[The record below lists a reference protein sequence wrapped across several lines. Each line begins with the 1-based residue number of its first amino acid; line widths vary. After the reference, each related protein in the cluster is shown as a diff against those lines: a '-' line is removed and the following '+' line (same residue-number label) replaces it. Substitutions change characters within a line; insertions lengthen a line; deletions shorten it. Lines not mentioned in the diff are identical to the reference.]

1 MSTNSCFKKPKEA
14 LIKWLHERIAVLR
27 GARSLAYLS
36 DMSRVLRSVRL
47 ALPLAR
53 SFNQCLPKQW
63 LCAALCFAAVFT
75 ATSVQAA
82 TWREALP
89 AAKVVGSGTL
99 RWFGLKIY
107 DAKLWSE
114 QQPFDAN
121 APFALELTYHRSI
134 SREQFVETSLD
145 EIKRLFAERYSAET
159 LKRWESEMNRAF
171 PNVKA
176 GDQLI
181 GVYEPGVGCRF
192 YDAKQLTTIVKDPEF
207 ARAFFA
213 IWLDKRSKDSDL
225 RAKLLGSAK

>member
-1 MSTNSCFKKPKEA
+1 MSTNSYFKKP
-14 LIKWLHERIAVLR
+14 RQ
-27 GARSLAYLS
+27 Y
-36 DMSRVLRSVRL
+36 MS
-47 ALPLAR
+47 
-53 SFNQCLPKQW
+53 
-63 LCAALCFAAVFT
+63 AALCLAALLT
-75 ATSVQAA
+75 AMSVQAG

-89 AAKVVGSGTL
+89 AAKVVGSGSL

-121 APFALELTYHRSI
+121 APFALELTYHRTI

-145 EIKRLFAERYSAET
+145 EIKRLFTDRYSAET
-159 LKRWESEMNRAF
+159 LKRWEAEMNRAF

-192 YDAKQLTTIVKDPEF
+192 YDANQLTTSVKDPEF